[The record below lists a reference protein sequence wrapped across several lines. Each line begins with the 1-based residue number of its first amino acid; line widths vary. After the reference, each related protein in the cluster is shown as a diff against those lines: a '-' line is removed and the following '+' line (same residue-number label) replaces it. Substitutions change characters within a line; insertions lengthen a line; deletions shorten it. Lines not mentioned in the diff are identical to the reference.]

1 MENQY
6 TYYTPD
12 QDDQNQNGQGG
23 YQYQPQDEK
32 PPKKEN
38 ITLGKSSMFRTGI
51 WCGSKCGFSDK

>member
-32 PPKKEN
+32 PPKKKKGNREQN
-38 ITLGKSSMFRTGI
+38 IERRGGEKVERNGVLR
-51 WCGSKCGFSDK
+51 

>member
-23 YQYQPQDEK
+23 YQYQPYAV
-32 PPKKEN
+32 
-38 ITLGKSSMFRTGI
+38 
-51 WCGSKCGFSDK
+51 CV